1 MPRNDAPDETPSNP
15 KQAAR
20 DMAGYGTK
28 PPSTAKPTRPEH
40 DSGSEGKA
48 PVTPQRKPLRIA
60 TLSLVDPT
68 PENVQT
74 GQSIPTQL
82 AKGTL
87 VDKAG
92 IRGETREPRG
102 TRNKPEAAGDAP
114 PQENAEACE
123 GIKKLRERRSK
134 LAVIDDVLSRAGTL
148 SPHEPRQVV
157 RDRLDSTH
165 QDDQGTGHRAA
176 NEKAVNPRQP
186 PRRDVPPQPCREGH
200 RVNLPTRPLESA
212 ATDYVGQ
219 AGTWHLTRNK
229 RSVWLEAIATPP
241 VPEHPRLENSAT
253 PPRGRAARPS
263 TPTTSPSDDG
273 LEFAPRA
280 TVNSPAKYGMQHG
293 PSNNVD
299 IGEDGPPHKD
309 RPAAALM
316 TSRNTPGQ
324 RLKALPAGVATRRQP
339 EKTPLRIPTDA
350 EATDNLATSV
360 RGIDSRPKEGMTV
373 RERYRND
380 GRDPPATK
388 ARLLPPITYTRV
400 LTNSQTGKA
409 TSCGDETSKATETP
423 PVNQDAVKVND
434 PTGPAKSGGEL
445 PGPRPLHSLEKGSDG
460 ESDSAWGAR
469 GHGEWSADPTIESG
483 KAVSGKRTGA
493 GAATEE
499 TPRRDASKTPR
510 RGSTGTTHR
519 EARGEKQS
527 SPSSPRADNEPD
539 QADT

>member
-74 GQSIPTQL
+74 GQSIPTHL

-134 LAVIDDVLSRAGTL
+134 LAVIDDILSRVGTL

-229 RSVWLEAIATPP
+229 RSAWLEATATPP
-241 VPEHPRLENSAT
+241 APEHPRFENSAT

-263 TPTTSPSDDG
+263 TPATVSPD
-273 LEFAPRA
+273 EEVAPRA
-280 TVNSPAKYGMQHG
+280 TVNPPAKRGMQHG

-299 IGEDGPPHKD
+299 TGEDGPSRKD
-309 RPAAALM
+309 RLAVALM
-316 TSRNTPGQ
+316 TSCNTPGQ
-324 RLKALPAGVATRRQP
+324 RPKALPAGMATRRQP
-339 EKTPLRIPTDA
+339 EKTPLRIPADA
-350 EATDNLATSV
+350 EARDNLTTSV
-360 RGIDSRPKEGMTV
+360 RGRESWPKEGTTA
-373 RERYRND
+373 RERCRND
-380 GRDPPATK
+380 GRNPPATK
-388 ARLLPPITYTRV
+388 ARLLPPITHTRV

-409 TSCGDETSKATETP
+409 TPCGDKTSKATETP
-423 PVNQDAVKVND
+423 PVSQDTVKVND
-434 PTGPAKSGGEL
+434 SAHPVKSGGEL
-445 PGPRPLHSLEKGSDG
+445 PGPRPLHSPDKGSDG
-460 ESDSAWGAR
+460 KSDSAWGAR
-469 GHGEWSADPTIESG
+469 GHGEWSADPTNKPG
-483 KAVSGKRTGA
+483 KTRPVKRIGA
-493 GAATEE
+493 AAATEE
-499 TPRRDASKTPR
+499 TSR
-510 RGSTGTTHR
+510 R
-519 EARGEKQS
+519 EAPK
-527 SPSSPRADNEPD
+527 SPTDGRPAPRIPSR
-539 QADT
+539 